1 MKDNMLEVG
10 DILYDRERFSSGLIK
25 YTVER
30 LTPKQAVL
38 NGGRKVKVEL
48 FNSHYG
54 GELHASSI
62 GDYGYMEFGTL
73 ELNQEYK
80 DQTIRRNLKRRLA
93 EINVTN
99 LPIEICEQI
108 WKLLPKKS
116 EGI

>member
-25 YTVER
+25 CTVER

-38 NGGRKVKVEL
+38 KGGSKVKIEL
-48 FNSHYG
+48 TESYY
-54 GELHASSI
+54 GELHASKI
-62 GDYGYMEFGTL
+62 GDYGHMEFGTP

-80 DQTIRRNLKRRLA
+80 DQTIRRNLKRRLS
-93 EINVTN
+93 EINVKD